1 MREAHAH
8 VLAFGR
14 AMSTVMLWQCRSR
27 AEALDAITRA
37 NASPSAAPKGAWLVA
52 TGARPQAWHDTAHH
66 DDLATSTSPGPR
78 HGQWPTIAE
87 LDAACPD
94 RPCLVMG
101 FDHHSGA
108 ANSLALAATGIDH
121 SSANPDGGVIVRDSA
136 NRLTGVLL
144 ESAFNA
150 ARRAIPEPSPAEH
163 AAHLTLALARFAAL
177 GFTEVHDLL
186 TPVALIAATRALRE
200 HPTPI
205 HSRDSNASGSQPPRV
220 ATLWLYAECDAAN
233 TLERVAEAFYS
244 DPATSAPAHT
254 SAPALRLA
262 GGKVFADGTLNAATA
277 WMLHPYAKGLPDHPR
292 GTPLV
297 SVDSLRA
304 AMRRCWNLPHPTTHT
319 TRGIGLAVHA
329 IGDAAVRAVLDA
341 AEAELKVPASRDA
354 ARRVRDAG
362 LPPLRVEHAE
372 LIDPADVPRLAA
384 LHHDIGLVVSVQPC
398 HLLYDIEAL
407 ESRLPDR
414 LDRVLPLNDL
424 IDAGLAPG
432 VGLWFGSDAPIV
444 RPDPEDSII
453 AATRRA
459 RLEGSPGGPPSNA
472 IAPRQAITEH
482 QARLCFGTAPAS

>member
-37 NASPSAAPKGAWLVA
+37 WRAPAAPLQPGSWLVA
-52 TGARPQAWHDTAHH
+52 TGARPEAWHDHANHAH
-66 DDLATSTSPGPR
+66 DSSSAGPR

-121 SSANPDGGVIVRDSA
+121 ASPNPDGGVIVRDSA

-163 AAHLTLALARFAAL
+163 AAHLRLALARFAAL

-186 TPVALIAATRALRE
+186 TPVALVAAARALGE
-200 HPTPI
+200 HPAPI
-205 HSRDSNASGSQPPRV
+205 DAHNAAASGSQPARV
-220 ATLWLYAECDAAN
+220 ATLWLYAECDRDR
-233 TLERVAEAFYS
+233 TLERVADAFYS
-244 DPATSAPAHT
+244 APVHTSN

-277 WMLHPYAKGLPDHPR
+277 WMLQPYAKGLPDHPR

-297 SVDSLRA
+297 SVDSLRL
-304 AMRRCWNLPHPTTHT
+304 AMRRCWTLPNPSHSTH
-319 TRGIGLAVHA
+319 GVGLAVHA
-329 IGDAAVRAVLDA
+329 IGDAAVRAVIDA
-341 AEAELKVPASRDA
+341 AEAELKVPTSRDA

-372 LIDPADVPRLAA
+372 LIAASDVPRLAA

-398 HLLYDIEAL
+398 HLLYDVEAL

-414 LDRVLPLNDL
+414 LDRVLPLKEL

-453 AATRRA
+453 AATHRA
-459 RLEGSPGGPPSNA
+459 RREGSPGGSPSRP
-472 IAPRQAITEH
+472 IAPAQAITEA
-482 QARLCFGTAPAS
+482 QARACFAHAPA